1 MIIATILL
9 GVCWFMQGIQI
20 NLIIEEV
27 EKMAHE
33 KVYGVCQDM
42 CLEETMTKEQIE
54 AAINNAG
61 VKDGDIT
68 TTKIADSAVT
78 TTKINNKAVTTD
90 KLDDKAITKTKIAD
104 GAISRAKLE
113 DYVINESKIVDE
125 AISTDKLGYQVVTDE
140 KLDPNA
146 VFVEGTYTA
155 TGQSRH
161 IDLGFKPRLV
171 LIIAPTQG
179 LQATLT
185 ENGASISYID
195 NETACCDG
203 RDTSFD
209 ETGLTID
216 SYDPYNKFLTDYTYI
231 AFK

>member
-1 MIIATILL
+1 MILFEISL
-9 GVCWFMQGIQI
+9 FIQEIKI
-20 NLIIEEV
+20 NLIVEEV
-27 EKMAHE
+27 EKMSHD
-33 KVYGVCQDM
+33 KVYATCENM

-61 VKDGDIT
+61 VKDGGIT
-68 TTKIADSAVT
+68 TSKIADSAVT

-90 KLDDKAITKTKIAD
+90 KLDDKAITKIKIAD

-113 DYVINESKIVDE
+113 DYVINESKIVDR

-146 VFVEGTYTA
+146 VFVEGTYTGN
-155 TGQSRH
+155 GQSRH

-171 LIIAPTQG
+171 LIIASTQG

-185 ENGASISYID
+185 ENGASVSYIN
-195 NETACCDG
+195 NETVCCEG

-216 SYDPYNKFLTDYTYI
+216 SYDPYNKVLTDYTYI